1 MTIRNFIIRNGE
13 AVEFESLTK
22 EEQKEISVRLN
33 EIAAEEIGY
42 KRTAQA
48 VERRTSHESVH
59 KAKTTCDIAKDN
71 RLERSNHV
79 GKKRI
84 RDAVHCV
91 WVRCGNYAE

>member
-48 VERRTSHESVH
+48 VERRTSHESMH
-59 KAKTTCDIAKDN
+59 QAKTACNLAKADW
-71 RLERSNHV
+71 LERSNHV
-79 GKKRI
+79 GKKWI
-84 RDAVHCV
+84 RNALHCI
-91 WVRCGNYAE
+91 WLHRRNYAK